1 MSIERYLTTPT
12 GLAALRARVRQIK
25 EVDRPENVR
34 DIEEARAHGDLSE
47 NAEYHAAKERQGLL
61 DAELRTLEDKVS
73 RADVID
79 PSTLSGDKVVFGAT
93 VGLVNIDTDE
103 EVTYQIVGT
112 DEADL
117 KEGKISYASPLGR
130 ALIGKEEGDE
140 IAFKA
145 PGGTRNY
152 EVLEVSFS

>member
-1 MSIERYLTTPT
+1 MSIERYLATPH
-12 GLAALRARVRQIK
+12 GLAVLRKRVRQIK

-61 DAELRTLEDKVS
+61 DAELRTLEDKIS

-93 VGLVNIDTDE
+93 VDLVNIDTDE

-117 KEGKISYASPLGR
+117 G
-130 ALIGKEEGDE
+130 
-140 IAFKA
+140 
-145 PGGTRNY
+145 
-152 EVLEVSFS
+152 

>member
-1 MSIERYLTTPT
+1 MSIERYLATPH
-12 GLAALRARVRQIK
+12 GLAVLRKRVRQIK

-61 DAELRTLEDKVS
+61 DAELRTLEDKIS

-93 VGLVNIDTDE
+93 VALVNIDTDE

-130 ALIGKEEGDE
+130 AIIGKEEGDE

-152 EVLEVSFS
+152 EVLEVRFA

>member
-1 MSIERYLTTPT
+1 MSIERYLATPY
-12 GLAALRARVRQIK
+12 GLSVLRARVKTIK

-61 DAELRTLEDKVS
+61 DAELRSLEDKIS

-93 VGLVNIDTDE
+93 VDLVNIDTDE
-103 EVTYQIVGT
+103 EATYQIVGI

-130 ALIGKEEGDE
+130 AIIGREEGDE
-140 IAFKA
+140 IEFKA

-152 EVLEVSFS
+152 EVLEVRFS

>member
-1 MSIERYLTTPT
+1 MSIERYLATPY
-12 GLAALRARVRQIK
+12 GLSVLRARVKTIK

-61 DAELRTLEDKVS
+61 DAELRSLEDKIS

-93 VGLVNIDTDE
+93 VDLVNIDTDE
-103 EVTYQIVGT
+103 EATYQIVGI

-130 ALIGKEEGDE
+130 AIIGKEEGDE
-140 IAFKA
+140 IEFKA

-152 EVLEVSFS
+152 EVLEVRFS

>member
-1 MSIERYLTTPT
+1 MSIERYLATPH
-12 GLAALRARVRQIK
+12 GLAVLRKRVRQIK

-61 DAELRTLEDKVS
+61 DAELRTLEDKIS

-79 PSTLSGDKVVFGAT
+79 PSTLSGDKVVFGTT
-93 VGLVNIDTDE
+93 VALVNIDTDE

-130 ALIGKEEGDE
+130 AIIGKEEGDE

-152 EVLEVSFS
+152 EVLEVRFA